1 MTTESKEFALYKAE
15 QMVNEVDGTLLYLTI
30 FGSTLYGTAREG
42 KSDFDVKGI
51 YLPSVTSSILQNV
64 QHCLSFSTGNQKTKN
79 TSEDI
84 DIQIWSLQKF
94 LLELLPK
101 GDTNALDL
109 LYSHT
114 NKNCVLMID
123 PKMNTIFTKCNDFI
137 SAKNIEGC
145 VGYAIN
151 QAKKY
156 GLKGTRLGT
165 LMGIRDWISQHSEI
179 EDDTQLYIFA
189 KEIADLFPKGC
200 KIISN
205 KNDLFLSINGKLF
218 NFHIKFNIFKERI
231 EQEVLKYG
239 ERAIQAM
246 HNEGIDWKAL
256 SHAVRGIR
264 QIQILYD
271 KGKIEYPL
279 SCAKE
284 LTKIKE
290 GKLPWSEVEEII
302 LSGLDNVKT
311 LSINLHDKFDTYNS
325 KIAQDCITSMYNIST
340 ASSVIPTVRDTI
352 LKELNII
359 EERHNVKILF
369 AVESGSRAWGFA
381 SDDSDYDVRFVYVH
395 KKDWYL
401 NLYGNSKDVIE
412 LPVYNCNDYKLD
424 INGWDIRKVLSL
436 LIAGNNTPIEWVHS
450 PTYKYINDTTIET
463 LKNICCIMF
472 NPCKSWNHYKGL
484 FLYASKEY
492 TQKQFIKSYAYKLRA
507 LLSALYIQT
516 YNTMIPSVS
525 ILKLIDSSHL
535 TSNEKQLLNNFVYEK
550 RYNTEKD
557 IWHPSS
563 ELDDLVTKLTA
574 NLQSPKSNNLNYEY
588 NKEYAN
594 NMFKHIVQETW
605 KN

>member
-123 PKMNTIFTKCNDFI
+123 PKMNTIFTKCNNFI

-179 EDDTQLYIFA
+179 EDDTQLHIFA

-200 KIISN
+200 KIINN
-205 KNDLFLSINGKLF
+205 KNDLFLSINDKLF

-264 QIQILYD
+264 QIQILYN

-279 SCAKE
+279 SCAEE
-284 LTKIKE
+284 LTKIKD

-311 LSINLHDKFDTYNS
+311 LSTNLHDKFDTYNS
-325 KIAQDCITSMYNIST
+325 KIAQDCVTSMYNINT
-340 ASSVIPTVRDTI
+340 TSSVISTVRDTI

-381 SDDSDYDVRFVYVH
+381 SDDSDYDVRFVYAH

-463 LKNICCIMF
+463 LKDICRIMF

-492 TQKQFIKSYAYKLRA
+492 TQKQLIKSYAYKLRA

-525 ILKLIDSSHL
+525 ILELIDSSHL

-557 IWHPSS
+557 IWYPSS

-574 NLQSPKSNNLNYEY
+574 NLQSPKSNNLNYEH

-594 NMFKHIVQETW
+594 NIFKHIVQETW